1 MGRRKDDTRACN
13 RLGCLRHVLAGRV
26 GLCATR
32 AARAC
37 GGPGLL
43 LICGGAQNSGAKERL
58 CSHLASSPAWNLSMC
73 EGSGEPPKRT
83 TGFGPI
89 LKNFAKEWEE
99 NPQQTLIK
107 LFFFPLSPLFFPVP
121 LAVGFKIYQYLS
133 EGGG

>member
-1 MGRRKDDTRACN
+1 MTQ
-13 RLGCLRHVLAGRV
+13 RHAMVLAVFATCLLGASAFVPPVPLVLAEDRGSSSFAGAPRTAAQRSV
-26 GLCATR
+26 CAHILRPR
-32 AARAC
+32 AA
-37 GGPGLL
+37 
-43 LICGGAQNSGAKERL
+43 
-58 CSHLASSPAWNLSMC
+58 WDLSMC

-99 NPQQTLIK
+99 NPQQTIIK